1 LNEHLS
7 KDGLSKRRSD
17 RVALVGWLIVGV
29 FALCAVFAGFLAPYN
44 YSAQSRFEPSAPA
57 TRVHF
62 SGLTP
67 IIHPRRVE
75 DPLRRTY
82 IEDTQVE
89 FPVGFF
95 VRGYSYKLLGIAE
108 TDVHLFG
115 VRSTSG
121 NASTLSADAT
131 RINLSDNAPRINL
144 LGTDQLGRDRFSRL
158 LYAIRFSLIV
168 ASLGVLIACLV
179 GILIGGVSGYAGG
192 VSGSA
197 GRLVDTVLMGATDAM
212 LALPTLIL
220 ILGVRAAFP
229 LELPTTR
236 AALLLLLIF
245 ALTGWAEMARL
256 TRGLVLSLRKR
267 EYVVAAA
274 ALGLSETRILFR
286 HILPNILPS
295 LRTRALLLLP
305 TFLLA
310 EVALSYLGVGLQE
323 PEPSLGN
330 MLTAASDLDQLRSQ
344 TFIVLSPALAV
355 LFFTLGVRLIGRSE
369 RV

>member
-1 LNEHLS
+1 MNEHLS
-7 KDGLSKRRSD
+7 RDGFTRRRTD
-17 RVALVGWLIVGV
+17 RVAVFGWLVIGL
-29 FALCAVFAGFLAPYN
+29 FALSAVFAGFLAPYDH
-44 YSAQSRFEPSAPA
+44 SAQSRFEPSAPA
-57 TRVHF
+57 TTVHF

-67 IIHPRRVE
+67 IIHPRHVE

-82 IEDTQVE
+82 TEDTSVA

-95 VRGYSYKLLGIAE
+95 VRGYSYKLLGLGG

-115 VRSTSG
+115 VRSTSSG
-121 NASTLSADAT
+121 
-131 RINLSDNAPRINL
+131 IAPRINL

-158 LYAIRFSLIV
+158 LYALRFSLIV
-168 ASLGVLIACLV
+168 ALIGVLVACLV
-179 GILIGGVSGYAGG
+179 GISIGGVSGYAG
-192 VSGSA
+192 
-197 GRLVDTVLMGATDAM
+197 RLADTFLMGATDAM

-229 LELPTTR
+229 LELPMTR

-245 ALTGWAEMARL
+245 GLTGWAEMARL
-256 TRGLVLSLRKR
+256 TRGLVLSLRNR
-267 EYVVAAA
+267 EFVIAAV
-274 ALGLSETRILFR
+274 ALGGSQTRVLFR

-295 LRTRALLLLP
+295 LRTRAFLLLP

-330 MLTAASDLDQLRSQ
+330 MLTAASDLDQLRAQPFS
-344 TFIVLSPALAV
+344 VLSPALAV
-355 LFFTLGVRLIGRSE
+355 LLFTLGVRLIGRSE
-369 RV
+369 RS

>member
-1 LNEHLS
+1 MHREEVQT
-7 KDGLSKRRSD
+7 DGFTRRRTD
-17 RVALVGWLIVGV
+17 RVAIVGWLIIGL
-29 FALCAVFAGFLAPYN
+29 FALCGIFAGFLAPYDH
-44 YSAQSRFEPSAPA
+44 SAQSRLEPSAPA
-57 TRVHF
+57 TPIHF
-62 SGLTP
+62 SGLTAF
-67 IIHPRRVE
+67 IHSRRVE

-82 IEDTQVE
+82 TEDTSLT

-115 VRSTSG
+115 VRSTAG
-121 NASTLSADAT
+121 
-131 RINLSDNAPRINL
+131 IAPRINL

-158 LYAIRFSLIV
+158 LYAIRFSFIV
-168 ASLGVLIACLV
+168 ALIGVLIACLV
-179 GILIGGVSGYAGG
+179 GILIGGVSGYAG
-192 VSGSA
+192 
-197 GRLVDTVLMGATDAM
+197 RFMDTFLMGVTDAVF
-212 LALPTLIL
+212 ALPTLIL

-229 LELPTTR
+229 LELPMTR

-256 TRGLVLSLRKR
+256 TRGLVLSLRQR
-267 EYVVAAA
+267 EFVVAAV
-274 ALGLSETRILFR
+274 ALGVSKKRVLFR

-344 TFIVLSPALAV
+344 PFSILAPALAV
-355 LFFTLGVRLIGRSE
+355 LLFTLGVRLIGRSE
-369 RV
+369 RA

>member
-1 LNEHLS
+1 M
-7 KDGLSKRRSD
+7 D
-17 RVALVGWLIVGV
+17 RVAVCGWLIVGL
-29 FALCAVFAGFLAPYN
+29 FAFAAVFAGFLAPYDH
-44 YSAQSRFEPSAPA
+44 SAQSRSEPSMPS
-57 TRVHF
+57 TRIHF

-82 IEDTQVE
+82 TEDTSVG

-95 VRGYSYKLLGIAE
+95 VRGSSYNLLGIAK
-108 TDVHLFG
+108 TDLHLFG
-115 VRSTSG
+115 VRSTS
-121 NASTLSADAT
+121 AVAP
-131 RINLSDNAPRINL
+131 PRINL

-158 LYAIRFSLIV
+158 LYAVRFSLIV
-168 ASLGVLIACLV
+168 ASIGVLVACLV
-179 GILIGGVSGYAGG
+179 GILIGGVSGYAG
-192 VSGSA
+192 
-197 GRLVDTVLMGATDAM
+197 RLVDTFLMGATDAM
-212 LALPTLIL
+212 LALPILIL

-229 LELPTTR
+229 LELPVTR

-245 ALTGWAEMARL
+245 ALTGWADMARL
-256 TRGLVLSLRKR
+256 TRGLVLSLRQR
-267 EYVVAAA
+267 EFVVAAV
-274 ALGLSETRILFR
+274 ALGVSQPRILFR

-295 LRTRALLLLP
+295 LRTQALLLLP

-330 MLTAASDLDQLRSQ
+330 MLTAASDLELLRSQ
-344 TFIVLSPALAV
+344 PFSVLSPALAV

-369 RV
+369 RT

>member
-1 LNEHLS
+1 MSEHVS
-7 KDGLSKRRSD
+7 IDSFTRRRTD
-17 RVALVGWLIVGV
+17 RVALFGWLVIGL
-29 FALCAVFAGFLAPYN
+29 FALSAVFAGFLAPYDP
-44 YSAQSRFEPSAPA
+44 SAQSRFEPSAPA
-57 TRVHF
+57 TRIHF

-67 IIHPRRVE
+67 IIHSRRVE

-82 IEDTQVE
+82 IEDTSVA

-115 VRSTSG
+115 VKSSSG
-121 NASTLSADAT
+121 DA
-131 RINLSDNAPRINL
+131 PKINL

-158 LYAIRFSLIV
+158 LYAIRFSFIV
-168 ASLGVLIACLV
+168 TLLGVLVACLV
-179 GILIGGVSGYAGG
+179 GILIGGVSGYAG
-192 VSGSA
+192 
-197 GRLVDTVLMGATDAM
+197 RFMDTFLMGVTDAM

-229 LELPTTR
+229 LELPMTR

-245 ALTGWAEMARL
+245 ALTGWADMARL
-256 TRGLVLSLRKR
+256 TRGLVLSLRQR
-267 EYVVAAA
+267 EFVVAAV
-274 ALGLSETRILFR
+274 ALGVTQKRVLFR

-330 MLTAASDLDQLRSQ
+330 MLTAAGDLDQLRSQ
-344 TFIVLSPALAV
+344 PFSVLSPALAV
-355 LFFTLGVRLIGRSE
+355 FLFTLGVRLIGRSK
-369 RV
+369 RA

>member
-1 LNEHLS
+1 MSKHLLRDNS
-7 KDGLSKRRSD
+7 SKRRTD
-17 RVALVGWLIVGV
+17 RVAVFGWLVIGL
-29 FALCAVFAGFLAPYN
+29 FALSAIFAGFLAPYG
-44 YSAQSRFEPSAPA
+44 YGAQSRSEPSAPA
-57 TRVHF
+57 TRIRF

-75 DPLRRTY
+75 DPLRHTY
-82 IEDTQVE
+82 TEDTSISY
-89 FPVGFF
+89 PVGFF
-95 VRGYSYKLLGIAE
+95 VRGSSYKLLGLGE

-121 NASTLSADAT
+121 
-131 RINLSDNAPRINL
+131 NAPRINL

-158 LYAIRFSLIV
+158 LYAIRFSLVVTVI
-168 ASLGVLIACLV
+168 GVLLACLV
-179 GILIGGVSGYAGG
+179 GILVGGVSGYAG
-192 VSGSA
+192 
-197 GRLVDTVLMGATDAM
+197 RLVDTFLMGATDAM

-229 LELPTTR
+229 LELPITR
-236 AALLLLLIF
+236 AALLLVLIF

-267 EYVVAAA
+267 EFVVAAV
-274 ALGLSETRILFR
+274 ALGVSQTRVLFR

-305 TFLLA
+305 AFLLA

-344 TFIVLSPALAV
+344 PFSVLSPALAV
-355 LFFTLGVRLIGRSE
+355 LLFTLGVRLIGRSE
-369 RV
+369 

>member
-1 LNEHLS
+1 MSEHLS
-7 KDGLSKRRSD
+7 TDSFTKRRTD
-17 RVALVGWLIVGV
+17 LVAVFGWLVIGL
-29 FALCAVFAGFLAPYN
+29 FALSAIFAGFLAPYD
-44 YSAQSRFEPSAPA
+44 YSAQSRSEPSAPA
-57 TRVHF
+57 TTIHF

-75 DPLRRTY
+75 DPLQRTY
-82 IEDTQVE
+82 TEDTSVA

-115 VRSTSG
+115 VRTTSG
-121 NASTLSADAT
+121 
-131 RINLSDNAPRINL
+131 IAPKINL
-144 LGTDQLGRDRFSRL
+144 LGPDQLGRDRFSRL
-158 LYAIRFSLIV
+158 LYALRFSLVVTLI
-168 ASLGVLIACLV
+168 GVLFASLV
-179 GILIGGVSGYAGG
+179 GILIGGLSGYAG
-192 VSGSA
+192 
-197 GRLVDTVLMGATDAM
+197 RFVDTFLMGATDAM

-229 LELPTTR
+229 LELPMTR

-256 TRGLVLSLRKR
+256 TRGLVLSFRKR
-267 EYVVAAA
+267 EFVIAAV
-274 ALGLSETRILFR
+274 ALGVSQTRVLFR

-310 EVALSYLGVGLQE
+310 EVALSYLGIGLQE

-344 TFIVLSPALAV
+344 SFSVLSPALAV
-355 LFFTLGVRLIGRSE
+355 LLFTLGVRLIGRSE
-369 RV
+369 RA

>member
-1 LNEHLS
+1 MSEHLPR
-7 KDGLSKRRSD
+7 DGFTRRRTD
-17 RVALVGWLIVGV
+17 PLAVFGWLVVGL
-29 FALCAVFAGFLAPYN
+29 FALSAVFAGFLAPYDH
-44 YSAQSRFEPSAPA
+44 SAQSRFEPSAPA
-57 TRVHF
+57 TTIHF

-82 IEDTQVE
+82 TEDTSVT
-89 FPVGFF
+89 FPVGFL
-95 VRGYSYKLLGIAE
+95 VRGSSYKLLGIGE

-115 VRSTSG
+115 VRSTS
-121 NASTLSADAT
+121 S
-131 RINLSDNAPRINL
+131 IAPRINL

-158 LYAIRFSLIV
+158 LYAVRFSLIV
-168 ASLGVLIACLV
+168 TLIGVLVACLV
-179 GILIGGVSGYAGG
+179 GILLGAVSGY
-192 VSGSA
+192 A
-197 GRLVDTVLMGATDAM
+197 GRLVDTFLMGATDAM
-212 LALPTLIL
+212 LALPILIL

-229 LELPTTR
+229 LELSVTR
-236 AALLLLLIF
+236 AALLLVLIF

-256 TRGLVLSLRKR
+256 TRGLVLSLRSR
-267 EYVVAAA
+267 EFVVAAV
-274 ALGLSETRILFR
+274 ALGVSQTRVLFR

-295 LRTRALLLLP
+295 LRTRAFLLLP

-344 TFIVLSPALAV
+344 PFSILSPALAV
-355 LFFTLGVRLIGRSE
+355 LLFTLGIRLIGRSQ
-369 RV
+369 RT

>member
-1 LNEHLS
+1 MNKYRSL
-7 KDGLSKRRSD
+7 DGLTKRRTD
-17 RVALVGWLIVGV
+17 RIAIFGWLVIGL
-29 FALCAVFAGFLAPYN
+29 FALSAVFAGFLAPYD

-57 TRVHF
+57 TRIHF
-62 SGLTP
+62 SGLRP
-67 IIHPRRVE
+67 IIYPRRVE

-82 IEDTQVE
+82 TEDTSVA
-89 FPVGFF
+89 FPVGLF
-95 VRGYSYKLLGIAE
+95 VRGYSYKLLGIGE

-121 NASTLSADAT
+121 
-131 RINLSDNAPRINL
+131 IAPRINL

-158 LYAIRFSLIV
+158 LYAVRFSLIV
-168 ASLGVLIACLV
+168 ALIGVLVACFV
-179 GILIGGVSGYAGG
+179 GILIGGASGY
-192 VSGSA
+192 A
-197 GRLVDTVLMGATDAM
+197 GRLVDTFLMGATDAM

-229 LELPTTR
+229 LELPMTR

-267 EYVVAAA
+267 EFVVAAV
-274 ALGLSETRILFR
+274 ALGVSQTRVLFR

-295 LRTRALLLLP
+295 LRTRAFLMLP

-344 TFIVLSPALAV
+344 TLSVLSPALAV
-355 LFFTLGVRLIGRSE
+355 LLFTLGVRLIGRGK

>member
-1 LNEHLS
+1 MNKHLS
-7 KDGLSKRRSD
+7 RDGFSFSKRRTD
-17 RVALVGWLIVGV
+17 RVALFGWLVVGLFV
-29 FALCAVFAGFLAPYN
+29 VSAVFADFLAPYDH
-44 YSAQSRFEPSAPA
+44 SAQSRFEPSAPA
-57 TRVHF
+57 TRIHF
-62 SGLTP
+62 NGVTP

-82 IEDTQVE
+82 VEDTSVA

-95 VRGYSYKLLGIAE
+95 VRGYSYKLLGLAE

-115 VRSTSG
+115 VKNTSG
-121 NASTLSADAT
+121 LSP
-131 RINLSDNAPRINL
+131 INLPGDAPRINL

-158 LYAIRFSLIV
+158 LFAIRFSLIV
-168 ASLGVLIACLV
+168 ASIGVLVACLV
-179 GILIGGVSGYAGG
+179 GILIGGVSGYSGGGSVYAGQ
-192 VSGSA
+192 
-197 GRLVDTVLMGATDAM
+197 LVDTILMGVTDAM

-229 LELPTTR
+229 LELPTAR

-245 ALTGWAEMARL
+245 ALTGWGEMARL
-256 TRGLVLSLRKR
+256 TRGLVRSLRQR
-267 EYVVAAA
+267 EFVIAAV
-274 ALGLSETRILFR
+274 ALGVSQTRILFR
-286 HILPNILPS
+286 HMLPNILPS

-344 TFIVLSPALAV
+344 PFSVLSPALAV
-355 LFFTLGVRLIGRSE
+355 LLFTLGVRLIGRRE

>member
-7 KDGLSKRRSD
+7 SDRFTGQRTD
-17 RVALVGWLIVGV
+17 RVAVFGSLIIGL
-29 FALCAVFAGFLAPYN
+29 FALSAVFAGFLAPYD

-57 TRVHF
+57 TRIHF

-67 IIHPRRVE
+67 IIYPRRVE

-82 IEDTQVE
+82 IEDTSVS

-95 VRGYSYKLLGIAE
+95 VHGYSYKLLGIVEA
-108 TDVHLFG
+108 DLHLFG

-121 NASTLSADAT
+121 
-131 RINLSDNAPRINL
+131 IAPRINL

-158 LYAIRFSLIV
+158 LYAVRFSLIV
-168 ASLGVLIACLV
+168 ALIGVLVACLV
-179 GILIGGVSGYAGG
+179 GIFVGGVSGYAG
-192 VSGSA
+192 
-197 GRLVDTVLMGATDAM
+197 RLVDTFLMGATDAM

-220 ILGVRAAFP
+220 VLGVRAAFP
-229 LELPTTR
+229 LELPMTR

-245 ALTGWAEMARL
+245 GLTGWAEMARL

-267 EYVVAAA
+267 EFVVAAV
-274 ALGLSETRILFR
+274 ALGVSQTRILYR

-295 LRTRALLLLP
+295 LRTRAFLMLP

-330 MLTAASDLDQLRSQ
+330 MLTAASNLDQLRSQ
-344 TFIVLSPALAV
+344 PFSVLSPALAV
-355 LFFTLGVRLIGRSE
+355 LLFTLGVRLIGRSE
-369 RV
+369 RIK

>member
-1 LNEHLS
+1 LS
-7 KDGLSKRRSD
+7 ESLSRYSFTKRRTD
-17 RVALVGWLIVGV
+17 RVAVFGWLVIGL
-29 FALCAVFAGFLAPYN
+29 FALSAVFAGFLAPYD
-44 YSAQSRFEPSAPA
+44 YSTQSRAEPSAPA
-57 TRVHF
+57 TRIHF

-75 DPLRRTY
+75 DALRRSYT
-82 IEDTQVE
+82 EDTSIA
-89 FPVGFF
+89 FPVAIF

-121 NASTLSADAT
+121 
-131 RINLSDNAPRINL
+131 IAPRINL

-158 LYAIRFSLIV
+158 LYAVRFSLIV
-168 ASLGVLIACLV
+168 AVFGVLVACLV
-179 GILIGGVSGYAGG
+179 GISIGGVSGYAG
-192 VSGSA
+192 
-197 GRLVDTVLMGATDAM
+197 RLVDTFLMGATDAM

-236 AALLLLLIF
+236 AALLLVLIF

-256 TRGLVLSLRKR
+256 TRRLVQSLRKR
-267 EYVVAAA
+267 EFVVAAV
-274 ALGLSETRILFR
+274 ALGVSQTRVLFR

-344 TFIVLSPALAV
+344 PFSVLSPALAV
-355 LFFTLGVRLIGRSE
+355 LLFTLGVRLIGRSE
-369 RV
+369 RT

>member
-1 LNEHLS
+1 MNEHLS
-7 KDGLSKRRSD
+7 RDGFTRRQTNGLA
-17 RVALVGWLIVGV
+17 VFGWLVIAL
-29 FALCAVFAGFLAPYN
+29 FALAAVFAGFLAPYDH
-44 YSAQSRFEPSAPA
+44 SAQSRFEPSAPA
-57 TRVHF
+57 TTIHF

-67 IIHPRRVE
+67 IIYPRRV
-75 DPLRRTY
+75 DDALRRTY
-82 IEDTQVE
+82 TEDTSVA

-95 VRGYSYKLLGIAE
+95 VRGYSYKLFGIAE
-108 TDVHLFG
+108 TNVHLFG
-115 VRSTSG
+115 VRSS
-121 NASTLSADAT
+121 
-131 RINLSDNAPRINL
+131 SDIAPRINL

-158 LYAIRFSLIV
+158 LYAVRFSLIV
-168 ASLGVLIACLV
+168 ALVGVLVACLV
-179 GILIGGVSGYAGG
+179 GIAIGGVSGYAG
-192 VSGSA
+192 
-197 GRLVDTVLMGATDAM
+197 RLVDTFLMGATDAM

-229 LELPTTR
+229 LELPVTR

-245 ALTGWAEMARL
+245 GLTGWADMARL

-267 EYVVAAA
+267 EFVVAAV
-274 ALGLSETRILFR
+274 ALGVSQWRVLVR

-295 LRTRALLLLP
+295 LRTRAILLLP

-344 TFIVLSPALAV
+344 SFSVLSPALAV

>member
-1 LNEHLS
+1 LNEQLLRAGS
-7 KDGLSKRRSD
+7 DKRRTD
-17 RVALVGWLIVGV
+17 RVAIFGWLVIGL
-29 FALCAVFAGFLAPYN
+29 FALSAVFAGFLAPYDPN
-44 YSAQSRFEPSAPA
+44 AQSRFEPSAPA
-57 TRVHF
+57 TRIHF
-62 SGLTP
+62 NGLTP
-67 IIHPRRVE
+67 TIYARRVE

-82 IEDTQVE
+82 AEDMSLA

-95 VRGYSYKLLGIAE
+95 VRGYSYKLLGIGE

-121 NASTLSADAT
+121 
-131 RINLSDNAPRINL
+131 IAPRINL

-158 LYAIRFSLIV
+158 LYAVRFSLIV
-168 ASLGVLIACLV
+168 AGVGVLVACLI
-179 GILIGGVSGYAGG
+179 GISIGGVSGYAG
-192 VSGSA
+192 
-197 GRLVDTVLMGATDAM
+197 RLVDTCLMGATDAM

-229 LELPTTR
+229 LELPMTR

-267 EYVVAAA
+267 EFVVAAV
-274 ALGLSETRILFR
+274 ALGVSQKRVLFR

-295 LRTRALLLLP
+295 LRTRAVLLFP

-310 EVALSYLGVGLQE
+310 EIALSYLGVGLQE

-330 MLTAASDLDQLRSQ
+330 MLTAASDLDQLRLQPFS
-344 TFIVLSPALAV
+344 ILSPALAV
-355 LFFTLGVRLIGRSE
+355 LLFTLAVRLIGRSE
-369 RV
+369 RS

>member
-7 KDGLSKRRSD
+7 SDGFTRRRTDRAAVFGWLVIGLFGLS
-17 RVALVGWLIVGV
+17 
-29 FALCAVFAGFLAPYN
+29 AVFAGFLAPYD
-44 YSAQSRFEPSAPA
+44 YSAQSRSEPSAPA
-57 TRVHF
+57 TTIHF

-75 DPLRRTY
+75 DALRRTY
-82 IEDTQVE
+82 TEDTSVA

-95 VRGYSYKLLGIAE
+95 VRGYSYKLLGVVE
-108 TDVHLFG
+108 TNVHLFG
-115 VRSTSG
+115 VRTTSG
-121 NASTLSADAT
+121 
-131 RINLSDNAPRINL
+131 IAPRINL
-144 LGTDQLGRDRFSRL
+144 LGTDRLGRDRFSRL
-158 LYAIRFSLIV
+158 IYAVRFSLIV
-168 ASLGVLIACLV
+168 AFIGGLVACLV
-179 GILIGGVSGYAGG
+179 GISIGGVSGYAG
-192 VSGSA
+192 
-197 GRLVDTVLMGATDAM
+197 RLVDTILMGATDAM

-229 LELPTTR
+229 LELPMTR

-245 ALTGWAEMARL
+245 ALTGWADMARL

-267 EYVVAAA
+267 EFVVAAV
-274 ALGLSETRILFR
+274 ALGVSETKILLR

-295 LRTRALLLLP
+295 LRTRAFLMLP

-344 TFIVLSPALAV
+344 PFSVLSPALAV
-355 LFFTLGVRLIGRSE
+355 LSFTLGVRLIGRKE
-369 RV
+369 

>member
-1 LNEHLS
+1 MNEHLS
-7 KDGLSKRRSD
+7 TDGFTRRRTD
-17 RVALVGWLIVGV
+17 RVAVLGWLIIGL
-29 FALCAVFAGFLAPYN
+29 FALFAVFAGFLAPYDRN
-44 YSAQSRFEPSAPA
+44 AQSRFEPSAPA
-57 TRVHF
+57 TKIHF

-67 IIHPRRVE
+67 IIHPRRVT

-82 IEDTQVE
+82 TEDTTVA
-89 FPVGFF
+89 FPLGIF
-95 VRGYSYKLLGIAE
+95 VHGYSYKLLGIGE
-108 TDVHLFG
+108 TDIHLFG

-121 NASTLSADAT
+121 
-131 RINLSDNAPRINL
+131 IAPRINL

-158 LYAIRFSLIV
+158 LYAVRFSLIV
-168 ASLGVLIACLV
+168 ASIGVLVACLV
-179 GILIGGVSGYAGG
+179 GISVGGVSGYAG
-192 VSGSA
+192 
-197 GRLVDTVLMGATDAM
+197 RLADTFLMGATDAM

-220 ILGVRAAFP
+220 ILAVRAAFP
-229 LELPTTR
+229 LELPMTR

-267 EYVVAAA
+267 EFVVAAV
-274 ALGLSETRILFR
+274 ALGVSQKRVLFR

-295 LRTRALLLLP
+295 LRTRALLMLP

-344 TFIVLSPALAV
+344 PLSVLSPALAV
-355 LFFTLGVRLIGRSE
+355 LVFTLGIRLIGRSE
-369 RV
+369 RG

>member
-1 LNEHLS
+1 MSEHTA
-7 KDGLSKRRSD
+7 KDSFTRRRTN
-17 RVALVGWLIVGV
+17 RVVVFGWLVIGLL
-29 FALCAVFAGFLAPYN
+29 ALCAVLAGFLAPYDHR
-44 YSAQSRFEPSAPA
+44 AQSRSEPSAPA
-57 TRVHF
+57 TTIHF

-67 IIHPRRVE
+67 FIHPRRVE
-75 DPLRRTY
+75 DPLHRTY
-82 IEDTQVE
+82 AEDTSVAY
-89 FPVGFF
+89 PVGFF
-95 VRGYSYKLLGIAE
+95 VRGYSYKLFGIKE
-108 TDVHLFG
+108 TDLHLFG
-115 VRSTSG
+115 VKSTSG
-121 NASTLSADAT
+121 
-131 RINLSDNAPRINL
+131 IAPKINL

-158 LYAIRFSLIV
+158 LYAMRFSLVVTLI
-168 ASLGVLIACLV
+168 GVLVACLV
-179 GILIGGVSGYAGG
+179 GISIGGVSGYAG
-192 VSGSA
+192 
-197 GRLVDTVLMGATDAM
+197 RLVDTFLMGATDAM

-229 LELPTTR
+229 LELPMTR

-267 EYVVAAA
+267 EFVVAAV
-274 ALGLSETRILFR
+274 ALGVSQTRVLVR

-295 LRTRALLLLP
+295 LRTRALLLMP

-344 TFIVLSPALAV
+344 PFSVLSPALAV
-355 LFFTLGVRLIGRSE
+355 LLFTLGVRLIGRSE
-369 RV
+369 RA

>member
-1 LNEHLS
+1 MIEQLS
-7 KDGLSKRRSD
+7 RFGFTRRRTD
-17 RVALVGWLIVGV
+17 RVAVAGWLVIGL
-29 FALCAVFAGFLAPYN
+29 FALAAVFAGFLAPYD
-44 YSAQSRFEPSAPA
+44 YSAQSRAEPSAPA
-57 TRVHF
+57 TAIHF
-62 SGLTP
+62 NGLTP
-67 IIHPRRVE
+67 IIYPRRIE

-82 IEDTQVE
+82 SEDPSVA
-89 FPVGFF
+89 FPLGFF
-95 VRGYSYKLLGIAE
+95 VRGYSYKLLGIVE

-115 VRSTSG
+115 IRSTSG
-121 NASTLSADAT
+121 
-131 RINLSDNAPRINL
+131 IAPRINL

-168 ASLGVLIACLV
+168 ALFGVVVACLV
-179 GILIGGVSGYAGG
+179 GILIGAVSGY
-192 VSGSA
+192 A
-197 GRLVDTVLMGATDAM
+197 GRLVDTLLMGATDAM

-229 LELPTTR
+229 LELPITR

-267 EYVVAAA
+267 EFVIAAV
-274 ALGLSETRILFR
+274 ALGVSRTKVLFR

-344 TFIVLSPALAV
+344 PLSILSPALAV
-355 LFFTLGVRLIGRSE
+355 LLFTLGVRLIGRSE
-369 RV
+369 RTQ

>member
-1 LNEHLS
+1 M
-7 KDGLSKRRSD
+7 
-17 RVALVGWLIVGV
+17 
-29 FALCAVFAGFLAPYN
+29 
-44 YSAQSRFEPSAPA
+44 
-57 TRVHF
+57 HF
-62 SGLTP
+62 SGLRP
-67 IIHPRRVE
+67 IIHSRRVE

-82 IEDTQVE
+82 TEDTSVA

-95 VRGYSYKLLGIAE
+95 VRGFSYKLFAIWE

-115 VRSTSG
+115 VRNTSST
-121 NASTLSADAT
+121 
-131 RINLSDNAPRINL
+131 APRINV

-158 LYAIRFSLIV
+158 LYAVRFSLLV
-168 ASLGVLIACLV
+168 ASSGVLLACLV
-179 GILIGGVSGYAGG
+179 GILIGGVSGYAG
-192 VSGSA
+192 
-197 GRLVDTVLMGATDAM
+197 RTMDTFLMGATDAM

-229 LELPTTR
+229 LELPLTR

-256 TRGLVLSLRKR
+256 TRGLVLSYRKR
-267 EYVVAAA
+267 EFVVAAV
-274 ALGLSETRILFR
+274 ALGVGQTRVLFR

-330 MLTAASDLDQLRSQ
+330 MLTAASDLDQLRAQ
-344 TFIVLSPALAV
+344 TFSVLSPALAV
-355 LFFTLGVRLIGRSE
+355 LLFTLGIRLIGRSE
-369 RV
+369 RA

>member
-1 LNEHLS
+1 LNEYIS
-7 KDGLSKRRSD
+7 RDGFTRRRTD
-17 RVALVGWLIVGV
+17 PVAVFGWLIIGL
-29 FALCAVFAGFLAPYN
+29 FALSAVFAGFLAPYDQ
-44 YSAQSRFEPSAPA
+44 SAQSRFEPSAPA
-57 TRVHF
+57 TTIHF

-67 IIHPRRVE
+67 IIHPRRVA

-82 IEDTQVE
+82 MEDTSVA

-121 NASTLSADAT
+121 
-131 RINLSDNAPRINL
+131 IAPRINL

-158 LYAIRFSLIV
+158 LYAGRFSLMV
-168 ASLGVLIACLV
+168 AFMGVLVACV
-179 GILIGGVSGYAGG
+179 IGISIGGVSGYAG
-192 VSGSA
+192 
-197 GRLVDTVLMGATDAM
+197 RLVDTFLMGATDAM

-229 LELPTTR
+229 LELPMTR

-267 EYVVAAA
+267 EFVIAAV
-274 ALGLSETRILFR
+274 ALGVSQTRVLFR

-295 LRTRALLLLP
+295 LRTRGVLLLP

-344 TFIVLSPALAV
+344 PFSVLSPALAV
-355 LFFTLGVRLIGRSE
+355 LLFTLGVRLIGRTE
-369 RV
+369 RT

>member
-1 LNEHLS
+1 MSEHLPRV
-7 KDGLSKRRSD
+7 GFTRRRTD
-17 RVALVGWLIVGV
+17 PVAVFGWLVVGL
-29 FALCAVFAGFLAPYN
+29 FAFSAVFAGFLAPYD

-57 TRVHF
+57 TTIHF

-75 DPLRRTY
+75 DTLRRTY
-82 IEDTQVE
+82 TEDTSVT

-95 VRGYSYKLLGIAE
+95 ARGYSYKLLGIGE

-115 VRSTSG
+115 VTSTS
-121 NASTLSADAT
+121 S
-131 RINLSDNAPRINL
+131 IAPRINL

-158 LYAIRFSLIV
+158 LYAVRFSLIV
-168 ASLGVLIACLV
+168 TLIGVLVACLV
-179 GILIGGVSGYAGG
+179 GILLGALSGY
-192 VSGSA
+192 A
-197 GRLVDTVLMGATDAM
+197 GRLVDTFLMGATDAM

-229 LELPTTR
+229 LELSVTR
-236 AALLLLLIF
+236 AALLLVLIF

-256 TRGLVLSLRKR
+256 TRGLVLSLRNR
-267 EYVVAAA
+267 EFVVAAV
-274 ALGLSETRILFR
+274 ALGVSQTRVLFR

-330 MLTAASDLDQLRSQ
+330 MLNAASDLDQLRSQ
-344 TFIVLSPALAV
+344 PFSVLSPALAV
-355 LFFTLGVRLIGRSE
+355 LLFTLGIRLIGRSQ
-369 RV
+369 RT

>member
-1 LNEHLS
+1 LNEQS
-7 KDGLSKRRSD
+7 TRDGFSRRRTD
-17 RVALVGWLIVGV
+17 RVAVIGWLVIAA
-29 FALCAVFAGFLAPYN
+29 FALSAVFADSLAPYDHR
-44 YSAQSRFEPSAPA
+44 AQSRLEPA
-57 TRVHF
+57 TPATTIHF

-67 IIHPRRVE
+67 IIYARRVE

-82 IEDTQVE
+82 SEDTSVAY
-89 FPVGFF
+89 PVGFF
-95 VRGYSYKLLGIAE
+95 VRGYSYKLLGIVE
-108 TDVHLFG
+108 TDLHLFG

-121 NASTLSADAT
+121 V
-131 RINLSDNAPRINL
+131 APRINL

-158 LYAIRFSLIV
+158 LYAVRFSLVV
-168 ASLGVLIACLV
+168 AFIGVLVACLV
-179 GILIGGVSGYAGG
+179 GFLVGGVSGYAG
-192 VSGSA
+192 
-197 GRLVDTVLMGATDAM
+197 RFVDTFLMGVTDAM

-229 LELPTTR
+229 LELPMTR

-267 EYVVAAA
+267 EFVVAAI
-274 ALGLSETRILFR
+274 ALGVSQTRVLFR

-295 LRTRALLLLP
+295 LRTRAFLLLP

-344 TFIVLSPALAV
+344 PFSVLSPAFAV
-355 LFFTLGVRLIGRSE
+355 LLFTLGVRLIGRSD

>member
-1 LNEHLS
+1 LS
-7 KDGLSKRRSD
+7 ENLSRYGFTRRRTN
-17 RVALVGWLIVGV
+17 RVAVFGWLVVGL
-29 FALCAVFAGFLAPYN
+29 FALSAVFAGFLAPYD
-44 YSAQSRFEPSAPA
+44 YTAQSRAEPSAPA

-62 SGLTP
+62 SRLTP
-67 IIHPRRVE
+67 IIHARRIE
-75 DPLRRTY
+75 DVLRRTY
-82 IEDTQVE
+82 TEDTSAAL
-89 FPVGFF
+89 PVAFF

-115 VRSTSG
+115 VRSSSG
-121 NASTLSADAT
+121 
-131 RINLSDNAPRINL
+131 IAPRINL

-158 LYAIRFSLIV
+158 LYAVRFSLIV
-168 ASLGVLIACLV
+168 AVFGVLVACLV
-179 GILIGGVSGYAGG
+179 GILIGGVSGY
-192 VSGSA
+192 A

-229 LELPTTR
+229 LELPMSR

-256 TRGLVLSLRKR
+256 TRGLVLSVRNR
-267 EYVVAAA
+267 EFVVAAV
-274 ALGLSETRILFR
+274 ALGVSQTRVLFR

-344 TFIVLSPALAV
+344 PFSVLSPALAV
-355 LFFTLGVRLIGRSE
+355 LLFTLGIRLIGKSDRP
-369 RV
+369 

>member
-1 LNEHLS
+1 LS
-7 KDGLSKRRSD
+7 ENLSTYGFSKRRTN
-17 RVALVGWLIVGV
+17 RVAVFGWLVIGL
-29 FALCAVFAGFLAPYN
+29 FALSAVFAGFLAPYDHT
-44 YSAQSRFEPSAPA
+44 AQARFEPSAPA
-57 TRVHF
+57 TTIHF
-62 SGLTP
+62 SGVTP
-67 IIHPRRVE
+67 IVHPRHVE

-82 IEDTQVE
+82 TEDTSVA

-95 VRGYSYKLLGIAE
+95 VRGYSYKLLGIGA

-115 VRSTSG
+115 VKSTSG
-121 NASTLSADAT
+121 
-131 RINLSDNAPRINL
+131 IAPRINL

-158 LYAIRFSLIV
+158 LYAGRFSFIV
-168 ASLGVLIACLV
+168 AFMGVLVACVV
-179 GILIGGVSGYAGG
+179 GVSIGGVSGYAR
-192 VSGSA
+192 
-197 GRLVDTVLMGATDAM
+197 RLVDTLLMGATDAM

-229 LELPTTR
+229 LELPMNR
-236 AALLLLLIF
+236 AAALLVLIF

-267 EYVVAAA
+267 EFVVAAV
-274 ALGLSETRILFR
+274 ALGVSQTRVLFR

-344 TFIVLSPALAV
+344 PFSVLSPALAV
-355 LFFTLGVRLIGRSE
+355 LLFTLGVRLIGRSE
-369 RV
+369 RT

>member
-1 LNEHLS
+1 MNEHLS
-7 KDGLSKRRSD
+7 RDGFTRRRTD
-17 RVALVGWLIVGV
+17 RVAFFGWLVIGLFV
-29 FALCAVFAGFLAPYN
+29 LCAVFAGFLAPYDH
-44 YSAQSRFEPSAPA
+44 SAQSRFEPSAP
-57 TRVHF
+57 TTTVHF

-67 IIHPRRVE
+67 IIHSRRVE

-82 IEDTQVE
+82 TEDTSVA

-95 VRGYSYKLLGIAE
+95 VRGYSYKLLGIGE

-115 VRSTSG
+115 VRSTS
-121 NASTLSADAT
+121 S
-131 RINLSDNAPRINL
+131 IAPRINL

-158 LYAIRFSLIV
+158 LYALRFSLIV
-168 ASLGVLIACLV
+168 ALIGVFVACLV
-179 GILIGGVSGYAGG
+179 GISIGGVSGYAG
-192 VSGSA
+192 
-197 GRLVDTVLMGATDAM
+197 RFVDTFLMGATNAM

-229 LELPTTR
+229 LELPMTR

-245 ALTGWAEMARL
+245 GLTGWAEMARL
-256 TRGLVLSLRKR
+256 TRGLVLSLRQR
-267 EYVVAAA
+267 EFVVAAV
-274 ALGLSETRILFR
+274 ALGVSPTRVLFR

-295 LRTRALLLLP
+295 LRTRAFLLLP

-344 TFIVLSPALAV
+344 PFSVLSPALAV
-355 LFFTLGVRLIGRSE
+355 LLFTLGVRLIGRSD
-369 RV
+369 RA

>member
-1 LNEHLS
+1 MSENLS
-7 KDGLSKRRSD
+7 TNSFTKRRTN
-17 RVALVGWLIVGV
+17 RVAVFGWFVIGL
-29 FALCAVFAGFLAPYN
+29 FTLFAVFAGFLAPYD
-44 YSAQSRFEPSAPA
+44 YSAQSRAEPSAPS
-57 TRVHF
+57 TRIHF

-75 DPLRRTY
+75 DALRRSYT
-82 IEDTQVE
+82 EDTSIA
-89 FPVGFF
+89 FPVAIF

-121 NASTLSADAT
+121 
-131 RINLSDNAPRINL
+131 IAPRINL

-158 LYAIRFSLIV
+158 LYAVRFSLIV
-168 ASLGVLIACLV
+168 AVFGVLVACLV
-179 GILIGGVSGYAGG
+179 GILIGGVSGYAG
-192 VSGSA
+192 
-197 GRLVDTVLMGATDAM
+197 RLVDTFLMGATDAM

-236 AALLLLLIF
+236 AALLLVLIF

-256 TRGLVLSLRKR
+256 TRGLVQSLRKR
-267 EYVVAAA
+267 EFVVAAV
-274 ALGLSETRILFR
+274 ALGVSKTRVLFR

-310 EVALSYLGVGLQE
+310 EVALSYLGVGVQE

-344 TFIVLSPALAV
+344 PFSVLSPALAV
-355 LFFTLGVRLIGRSE
+355 LLFTLGVRLIGRSE
-369 RV
+369 RT